1 MRGLQGL
8 RRAGSQRLPRTG
20 TSLSGPAQR
29 GDAAL
34 TAPEPPWLSAWRARP
49 LATPEALAQ
58 FDALPGLDAVELI
71 GRWRGQTLPT
81 GHPLDGLLE
90 ALGWH
95 GKAIERPSLVHPLL
109 FRLRS
114 GRVVPLDPALMPTSV
129 ALRWPALARS
139 APTRLAFAALGPF
152 LRARGPA
159 ARLEC
164 REFRARRSAALVYD
178 RQPIT
183 DHLRRVNEAHVIG
196 LMERKG
202 MAAPFFFLLTRE
214 TGSYS

>member
-1 MRGLQGL
+1 
-8 RRAGSQRLPRTG
+8 
-20 TSLSGPAQR
+20 
-29 GDAAL
+29 
-34 TAPEPPWLSAWRARP
+34 
-49 LATPEALAQ
+49 LATAEALAR
-58 FDALPGLDAVELI
+58 FDALPGLDPEDLT
-71 GRWRGQTLPT
+71 GQWRGQTLPT

-95 GKAIERPSLVHPLL
+95 GKAIEGPDRVHPLL
-109 FRLRS
+109 FRLHS
-114 GRVVPLDPALMPTSV
+114 GRVVPLDPAWMPTPV

-139 APTRLAFAALGPF
+139 APTRAAFAALGPL

-159 ARLEC
+159 AKLALRD
-164 REFRARRSAALVYD
+164 FRGRRSAALVYD

-183 DHLRRVNEAHVIG
+183 DHLRRADEDHVIG

-214 TGSYS
+214 TGSLS